1 MNMFARKP
9 KTISNQATADESNR
23 KKLASKILDTKKEVN
38 SRLRYLKS
46 YIESTENPLEL
57 KLFFDHNYPHIYF
70 IFYESFVQAETNLKQ
85 KINKV
90 HRDELELVLFI
101 FQKIL
106 LLQPERINQRWQSRS
121 IGRLLQKLLH
131 ISNVKYIKITGLR
144 LFLLWYQ
151 ILNKNR
157 TQFEELMFQKL
168 IQGFDLFHSNAQH
181 MSSFGLEILNAEAQ
195 KVFHNQ
201 TNATSTLFSSSSA
214 ALSKSTIYQ
223 YEITHLIPP
232 SSHNDHL
239 FQSNTQ
245 SSSSGLSSQQSSQ
258 MSQQQH
264 VQNFSSQNQANPNA
278 SVTSIQSFNQSS
290 NIYSLTAEFLK
301 HMLNFMQNDFIL
313 IEWSTDRVKQSI
325 LGYEFLFDEF
335 KRFYLSYMFPNVF
348 IKNSSFGSSLSSSP
362 SSSNSINVFSNLD
375 FCKYFFLF
383 YKFF

>member
-38 SRLRYLKS
+38 SRLRYLRS

-57 KLFFDHNYPHIYF
+57 KLFFDQNYAHIYF
-70 IFYESFVQAETNLKQ
+70 IFYESFVLAESNLKQ

-131 ISNVKYIKITGLR
+131 ISNAKYIKITGLR
-144 LFLLWYQ
+144 LFLIWYQ

-168 IQGFDLFHSNAQH
+168 IQGFDLFHSNAH
-181 MSSFGLEILNAEAQ
+181 MCSIGLDILNAEAQ

-201 TNATSTLFSSSSA
+201 TTNASTAPFSTSSSTY
-214 ALSKSTIYQ
+214 SKSTIYQ
-223 YEITHLIPP
+223 FEITHLIAP
-232 SSHNDHL
+232 SSHNDHI
-239 FQSNTQ
+239 FHSSSQ
-245 SSSSGLSSQQSSQ
+245 SSSTAASQQSNQVSQQQQTQILSSQSQ
-258 MSQQQH
+258 M
-264 VQNFSSQNQANPNA
+264 NPNA
-278 SVTSIQSFNQSS
+278 SISSIQSFNQSS
-290 NIYSLTAEFLK
+290 NVYSLTAEFLK

-313 IEWSTDRVKQSI
+313 VEWSADRFKQSI

-348 IKNSSFGSSLSSSP
+348 IKHSSSANLASSP
-362 SSSNSINVFSNLD
+362 SSNSLNVFTNLD
-375 FCKYFFLF
+375 FCNY
-383 YKFF
+383 

>member
-23 KKLASKILDTKKEVN
+23 KKLASKILDNKKEAN
-38 SRLRYLKS
+38 SRLRYLRS
-46 YIESTENPLEL
+46 YVESTENPLEL
-57 KLFFDHNYPHIYF
+57 KLFFDQNYSHIYF
-70 IFYESFVQAETNLKQ
+70 IFYESFVQAEANLKQ

-90 HRDELELVLFI
+90 HREELELVLFI

-168 IQGFDLFHSNAQH
+168 IQGFDLFHSNAH
-181 MSSFGLEILNAEAQ
+181 MSSIGLEILNAEVQ

-201 TNATSTLFSSSSA
+201 TNSASSLFSASA
-214 ALSKSTIYQ
+214 TALSKSTIYQ

-239 FQSNTQ
+239 FHSSTQ
-245 SSSSGLSSQQSSQ
+245 SSSSGSSSQQSSQ
-258 MSQQQH
+258 LSQQQQA
-264 VQNFSSQNQANPNA
+264 QNLSSQSQANPNA
-278 SVTSIQSFNQSS
+278 SVSSIQSFNQSS

-301 HMLNFMQNDFIL
+301 HMLSFMQNDFIL
-313 IEWSTDRVKQSI
+313 IEWSIDRVKQSI

-348 IKNSSFGSSLSSSP
+348 IKYNSSGSNLSTSPGSSS
-362 SSSNSINVFSNLD
+362 SINVFTNLD
-375 FCKYFFLF
+375 FCKYLFIFLNF
-383 YKFF
+383 